1 MKLYLR
7 QKFRKMNKKIIPV
20 LFAGYV
26 LAENRLMLCTRR
38 EYFGNDIK
46 IAHISDVHKRRFG
59 KNNSR
64 ICRLIRREN
73 PDIIFITGDLVSR
86 KEKNFSTAENMLA
99 SLCEIAPVYMIYGNH
114 EQTLPAEMK
123 KEFVRI
129 IKRTGVKILVNNS
142 AETEI
147 NGRKLHIF
155 GLAESHR
162 VYRNGRSYRNLAEI
176 TSGEMNNLLGQ
187 CPDGETILLAHNPFF
202 AEAYSQWGAEYTLSG
217 HVHGGVI
224 RIFGKGILSPERKLF
239 PPYSKGAYEIDG
251 MTLLVSGGLGKFR
264 LFNPPEIVI
273 YKI

>member
-1 MKLYLR
+1 
-7 QKFRKMNKKIIPV
+7 MNKKILPV

-26 LAENRLMLCTRR
+26 FAENRIMLHTRR

-59 KNNSR
+59 KDNSR

-86 KEKNFSTAENMLA
+86 KERDFSTAEKMLA
-99 SLCEIAPVYMIYGNH
+99 ELCRIAPVYTICGNH

-123 KEFVRI
+123 KKFSGVLR
-129 IKRTGVKILVNNS
+129 RTGVKMLRNNS

-155 GLAESHR
+155 GLAESR
-162 VYRNGRSYRNLAEI
+162 KVYRNGKSYRNLDVI
-176 TSGEMNNLLGQ
+176 TADVITGLLGK
-187 CPDGETILLAHNPFF
+187 CPEGETILLAHSPFF
-202 AEAYSQWGAEYTLSG
+202 AEVYSGWGAEYTLSG

-224 RIFGKGILSPERKLF
+224 RLFGKGILSPERKLF
-239 PPYSKGAYEIDG
+239 PPYSKGVYEVNG
-251 MTLLVSGGLGKFR
+251 MKLLVSGGLGKFR

-273 YKI
+273 YRI

>member
-1 MKLYLR
+1 MKLYPR

-26 LAENRLMLCTRR
+26 FAENRLMLDTRR

-73 PDIIFITGDLVSR
+73 PDIVFITGDLVSR
-86 KEKNFSTAENMLA
+86 KERNFSTAENMLA
-99 SLCEIAPVYMIYGNH
+99 GLCEIAPVYMIYGNH

-123 KEFVRI
+123 KEFLKVIR
-129 IKRTGVKILVNNS
+129 RTGVKILANNS

-239 PPYSKGAYEIDG
+239 PPYSKGVYEIDG
-251 MTLLVSGGLGKFR
+251 MKLLVSGGLGKFR

>member
-1 MKLYLR
+1 
-7 QKFRKMNKKIIPV
+7 MNKKIIPV

-26 LAENRLMLCTRR
+26 FCENKLMLCTRR

-86 KEKNFSTAENMLA
+86 TETDFSAVEEMLEN
-99 SLCEIAPVYMIYGNH
+99 LCQVAPVYMICGNH
-114 EQTLPAEMK
+114 EQSLPRDMK
-123 KEFVRI
+123 REFYGM
-129 IKRTGVKILVNNS
+129 IKRTDVILLRNVSADIKIK
-142 AETEI
+142 
-147 NGRKLHIF
+147 GRLLHIY
-155 GLAESHR
+155 GLKENYR
-162 VYRNGRSYRNLAEI
+162 VYKNGNSYRNLSEI
-176 TSGEMNNLLGQ
+176 TPSDMNSLLGE

-202 AEAYSQWGAEYTLSG
+202 GKVYSQWGAEYTLSG
-217 HVHGGVI
+217 HVHGGVV
-224 RIFGKGILSPERKLF
+224 RLFGKGILSPERKLF
-239 PPYSKGAYEIDG
+239 PPYSKGVYDFDG
-251 MTLLVSGGLGKFR
+251 MKLLVSGGLGKFR